1 MNIKELAEQAGLGA
15 TSNDVWYPLPI
26 GLIHL
31 ERFAEL
37 VAAAEREACARL
49 CEQLLAESE
58 SAYEETEFEK
68 QLRLLSLKLV
78 EIPTKN
84 IAAAIRARGD
94 KHD

>member
-37 VAAAEREACARL
+37 VAAAEREACA
-49 CEQLLAESE
+49 
-58 SAYEETEFEK
+58 
-68 QLRLLSLKLV
+68 KLV
-78 EIPTKN
+78 EEVGKQT
-84 IAAAIRARGD
+84 AAAIRRRQA
-94 KHD
+94 